1 MGINVEIK
9 WGEQTADVWI
19 CLGNGCARYE
29 ERGEVVYVQIE
40 DKRSDGLRIEKSIT
54 LRKREGWNNYVHTIM
69 NDSVRHT
76 LNEPKAD
83 EAELVEMAKFIS
95 EKYRKGYFYIGV
107 KSEFVTPRGIQV
119 YFRVR
124 NHEKSDRRHIIVEL
138 IAVKDGERLLYQVHG
153 DTEKVHTLLEEIA
166 NAIGAYVLFSEY
178 VTNHAADQTA
188 QQDS

>member
-1 MGINVEIK
+1 MGVNVEIK
-9 WGEQTADVWI
+9 WGEQVADFWI
-19 CLGNGCARYE
+19 CLTSGCVKYE
-29 ERGEVVYVQIE
+29 EGKETVYLHV
-40 DKRSDGLRIEKSIT
+40 DDRRSDGLRIEKSIT

-83 EAELVEMAKFIS
+83 EAELVETAKFIS

-107 KSEFVTPRGIQV
+107 KSEFVTPRGIRV

-138 IAVKDGERLLYQVHG
+138 IAVKDGERLLYQVYG

-178 VTNHAADQTA
+178 VTKHAAEQTA